1 MGGGFSMILM
11 LVLLGGMLF
20 FMNRTQ
26 KKQQQ
31 KRQETLDNM
40 RTGSK
45 VVTIG
50 GLHGVISRINSEKNT
65 VEIDCE
71 GIYLEFNRN
80 AIASVQPPENDV
92 TVETVTTDNGVQAE
106 ETTVVESADQTES
119 AETTEDSKTEE
130 NE

>member
-1 MGGGFSMILM
+1 MGGSFSMILM

-40 RTGSK
+40 RIGSK

-50 GLHGVISRINSEKNT
+50 GLHGVISRINSDKNT

-92 TVETVTTDNGVQAE
+92 TVESVTTSNGEEAE
-106 ETTVVESADQTES
+106 ETTVVEQTDAS
-119 AETTEDSKTEE
+119 DTEESKTEE
-130 NE
+130 D